1 MSFLINWD
9 LLADGA
15 EADGLRE
22 FLNARFSTITRPSF
36 LGPLKVTELD
46 FGDVPPE
53 VAVTDI
59 CDPAAEFYLPDDP
72 EIWRPSTPPAAPS
85 VAGIDLEE
93 VSGSAT
99 LVQHD
104 ENADFADPSWSG
116 WRDAHDGERDDESES
131 YFIRSHHPSAA
142 MARGELLRRR
152 GRPPASDAYHDEYDA
167 EERDFA
173 ALARG
178 RNVSSDNFRA
188 LEQGGRSDDGRQRRD
203 HDFTIPRPPSLPQ
216 QPRSTAASRQYT
228 HNNSRSP
235 APSSPGFVRPGAY
248 TYGTGW
254 SGSVGLGLGLGIG
267 TRTASN
273 HSYPLTHPRPVF
285 TSAPPSLAPSM
296 IYARSDRSSG
306 YPDDLIE
313 EDEEGPPGSTTESLR
328 LPRRSDHEIAA
339 EYAATMRRASDAQVE
354 FEIVYKGNM
363 RLAIQTELI
372 VNQPTPAF
380 MVLPLLLTLTGFQF
394 TASALISYLGD
405 RINFC
410 FKESDAGTTILQDV
424 SIDSE
429 VGDGRKQGVLK
440 NVGRIERFIVEQL
453 RKVIQDFMV
462 FPNHHSLKLL
472 QDPVRNNKSDE
483 NIFGDGGSEDFDDGM
498 SYDPPI

>member
-93 VSGSAT
+93 GSGSAT

-104 ENADFADPSWSG
+104 QNADFADPSC
-116 WRDAHDGERDDESES
+116 
-131 YFIRSHHPSAA
+131 
-142 MARGELLRRR
+142 
-152 GRPPASDAYHDEYDA
+152 
-167 EERDFA
+167 
-173 ALARG
+173 
-178 RNVSSDNFRA
+178 
-188 LEQGGRSDDGRQRRD
+188 
-203 HDFTIPRPPSLPQ
+203 
-216 QPRSTAASRQYT
+216 
-228 HNNSRSP
+228 
-235 APSSPGFVRPGAY
+235 
-248 TYGTGW
+248 
-254 SGSVGLGLGLGIG
+254 
-267 TRTASN
+267 
-273 HSYPLTHPRPVF
+273 
-285 TSAPPSLAPSM
+285 
-296 IYARSDRSSG
+296 
-306 YPDDLIE
+306 
-313 EDEEGPPGSTTESLR
+313 
-328 LPRRSDHEIAA
+328 DHEIAA

-453 RKVIQDFMV
+453 RKVIQDFLV

-472 QDPVRNNKSDE
+472 QDPVRNNKSDQSL
-483 NIFGDGGSEDFDDGM
+483 FGDGGSEDFDDGM

>member
-15 EADGLRE
+15 EAEGLRD
-22 FLNARFSTITRPSF
+22 FLNARFSTTTRPSF

-53 VAVTDI
+53 IAVVDI
-59 CDPAAEFYLPDDP
+59 CDPDPEFYLPDDP
-72 EIWRPSTPPAAPS
+72 KIWRPSTPPAAPT
-85 VAGIDLEE
+85 VAGLEIDAL
-93 VSGSAT
+93 SGSAT
-99 LVQHD
+99 LVQRD
-104 ENADFADPSWSG
+104 EDGVFEDPSWSD
-116 WRDAHDGERDDESES
+116 WRNADDGERDDESES
-131 YFIRSHHPSAA
+131 YFNRSHHPSTAL
-142 MARGELLRRR
+142 ARGELLRRR
-152 GRPPASDAYHDEYDA
+152 GRPQARGDVYDAENEA

-178 RNVSSDNFRA
+178 RNMSSD
-188 LEQGGRSDDGRQRRD
+188 
-203 HDFTIPRPPSLPQ
+203 DFQ
-216 QPRSTAASRQYT
+216 E
-228 HNNSRSP
+228 
-235 APSSPGFVRPGAY
+235 
-248 TYGTGW
+248 
-254 SGSVGLGLGLGIG
+254 
-267 TRTASN
+267 
-273 HSYPLTHPRPVF
+273 
-285 TSAPPSLAPSM
+285 LAQK
-296 IYARSDRSSG
+296 
-306 YPDDLIE
+306 E
-313 EDEEGPPGSTTESLR
+313 EDERRDMPAESPR
-328 LPRRSDHEIAA
+328 LPQRSDHEIAA
-339 EYAATMRRASDAQVE
+339 EYAETMRRPSDAQVE

-380 MVLPLLLTLTGFQF
+380 MVLPLLLTLTGFHF
-394 TASALISYLGD
+394 TASALVSYLGD

-453 RKVIQDFMV
+453 RKVIQDFLV

-472 QDPVRNNKSDE
+472 QDPVHSDE
-483 NIFGDGGSEDFDDGM
+483 NDFGDDRSEDFDDGL
-498 SYDPPI
+498 SYDPPL